1 MHIQQMWIE
10 RCAGVLGKNLPEQ
23 NVLEKLHYRYT
34 CPAREKGTYL
44 PQWLWDSCFHAIVY
58 RWFDPDMAW
67 EELQSLLMHQ
77 FEEGPDTG
85 MVPHMSHLA
94 ENRALSAQQLF
105 QNKNSSTITQPPLI
119 SIAALAVHK
128 KAPNK
133 NILAKLYPKL
143 LAYHDWF
150 DRRRDDDHD
159 GLAAI
164 IHPWESGWDA
174 SQRWDSLMGLH
185 ACTKEELFELEQK
198 RKNLVSILA
207 AHKYDA
213 KTLAHVPEGFYA
225 EPADFNAIRAA
236 DLIAL
241 AEIAGELG
249 KIAESRELEMR
260 AKAVQQA
267 VHDKMISFKDGELFV
282 HDLLGASEEKS
293 AVDHAGKFVLLFCQC
308 LSASEAE
315 SISLQLF
322 RSADCYATPFRVPST
337 SRFDALFNPKE
348 YWRGNV
354 WLPVNWLILRGLLSY
369 GYKEKAHTILEDSI
383 SLVQNS
389 GFCEFFD
396 PITGKAGEKYGQSC
410 PRNQSWSTIV
420 LDMVLD
426 SEQIIEGKA
435 DE

>member
-1 MHIQQMWIE
+1 
-10 RCAGVLGKNLPEQ
+10 
-23 NVLEKLHYRYT
+23 
-34 CPAREKGTYL
+34 
-44 PQWLWDSCFHAIVY
+44 
-58 RWFDPDMAW
+58 MAW

-213 KTLAHVPEGFYA
+213 K
-225 EPADFNAIRAA
+225 NAR
-236 DLIAL
+236 
-241 AEIAGELG
+241 
-249 KIAESRELEMR
+249 
-260 AKAVQQA
+260 
-267 VHDKMISFKDGELFV
+267 
-282 HDLLGASEEKS
+282 
-293 AVDHAGKFVLLFCQC
+293 
-308 LSASEAE
+308 
-315 SISLQLF
+315 
-322 RSADCYATPFRVPST
+322 T
-337 SRFDALFNPKE
+337 
-348 YWRGNV
+348 
-354 WLPVNWLILRGLLSY
+354 
-369 GYKEKAHTILEDSI
+369 
-383 SLVQNS
+383 
-389 GFCEFFD
+389 
-396 PITGKAGEKYGQSC
+396 C
-410 PRNQSWSTIV
+410 P
-420 LDMVLD
+420 
-426 SEQIIEGKA
+426 
-435 DE
+435 